1 VLALRRELGTL
12 AAESIEDFNFTYVP
26 GALERRATTNAAAPE
41 QPVENVEVWNGID
54 ALKEQGFEPLK
65 GLRIGLIVNHTGI
78 DRERNPTIDLL
89 KNAPGVEL
97 IRLFSPEHGIRG
109 VLDDKVGDTVD
120 EKTGLPVISLY
131 PAVPA
136 RAPGQS
142 EADFE
147 LMALR
152 ARKPS
157 PEHLRDLDA
166 LVFDIQDIGCRFYT
180 YISTLGM
187 AMEAAGEAGIQLFV
201 LDRANPINGLTMDG
215 PVQNRHLSFIGFHP
229 IPVRHGMT
237 VGELAQMFNAERD
250 FKTDLTVIPMKH
262 WTRGLWFDQTGLP
275 WIDPSPNMRSLTQAT
290 LYPGIGL
297 VEYNPVSVGRGTD
310 TPFELVGAPY
320 IEDARLAEELNAAG
334 LPGVRFVPVRFTPNA
349 SVFQGKECGGVNI
362 LLTDRDRCD
371 VVAVGVLIAQ
381 TLHRLY
387 PEEFDLD
394 RFQKLVGHHPTVK
407 AIRAGKSL
415 EEIRETWSIDLDEF
429 KERRKPHLLYP

>member
-1 VLALRRELGTL
+1 
-12 AAESIEDFNFTYVP
+12 
-26 GALERRATTNAAAPE
+26 
-41 QPVENVEVWNGID
+41 
-54 ALKEQGFEPLK
+54 
-65 GLRIGLIVNHTGI
+65 
-78 DRERNPTIDLL
+78 
-89 KNAPGVEL
+89 
-97 IRLFSPEHGIRG
+97 
-109 VLDDKVGDTVD
+109 
-120 EKTGLPVISLY
+120 
-131 PAVPA
+131 
-136 RAPGQS
+136 
-142 EADFE
+142 
-147 LMALR
+147 
-152 ARKPS
+152 
-157 PEHLRDLDA
+157 LRDLDA

-187 AMEAAGEAGIQLFV
+187 AMEAAGEAGIKLFV
-201 LDRANPINGLTMDG
+201 LDRVNPINGLTMDG

-237 VGELAQMFNAERD
+237 VGELARMFNAERD
-250 FKTDLTVIPMKH
+250 FKTDLTVIPMKN

-275 WIDPSPNMRSLTQAT
+275 WINPSPNMRSLTQAT

-320 IEDARLAEELNAAG
+320 IEDGRLAEELNAAG
-334 LPGVRFVPVRFTPNA
+334 LPGVRFVPVRFTPDA
-349 SVFQGKECGGVNI
+349 SVFQGRECGGVNI
-362 LLTDRDRCD
+362 VLTDRDRCD

-429 KERRKPHLLYP
+429 KERRKKYLLYP